1 MRRLAIFVEGLT
13 EELFAERF
21 LTEVARGRGLGIEK
35 RRASGGKATR
45 RSFTQITFPSGS
57 STPQFYALIV
67 NSGSDNRVKSDIRE
81 NYASLVAKGYRTIIG
96 VRDAYP
102 EAKSIAEVPY
112 LRKSLA
118 YKIPTKPC
126 DVTFV
131 LGVMEIE
138 AWFISEYTHF
148 SRVSAKLTLDR
159 ITKTIGFDPSKADIQ
174 RRRCPA
180 KDLDTIY
187 KLARLRYIK
196 EEELIR
202 RTLNALNFKR
212 ICDELGG
219 RFEDLRLF
227 IEKVDKLLPASA
239 RT

>member
-35 RRASGGKATR
+35 RRASGGKVAKRTFTR
-45 RSFTQITFPSGS
+45 LTAPSGS
-57 STPQFYALIV
+57 SPPQFYALIV
-67 NSGSDNRVKSDIRE
+67 NCGTDNRVKSDIMD
-81 NYASLVAKGYRTIIG
+81 NYASLVSQGYRTIIG
-96 VRDAYP
+96 MRDAYP
-102 EAKSIAEVPY
+102 DAKSLVEVPR

-138 AWFISEYTHF
+138 AWFIPEDTHF
-148 SRVSAKLTLDR
+148 SRVCAKLTLEK
-159 ITKTIGFDPSKADIQ
+159 IKKAMGFDPSEADIQ

-180 KDLDTIY
+180 NDLDAIY
-187 KLARLRYIK
+187 RLARIRYIK
-196 EEELIR
+196 EEASIR
-202 RTLNALNFKR
+202 RTLNALNFAR
-212 ICDELGG
+212 ISNELGD

-239 RT
+239 KT